1 MKNNNFQSLKKPSL
15 LQTIAAVL
23 TAGIMWGSGNVIVR
37 SLLIEGLNEIF
48 LVTARV
54 LIIGTLLF
62 FYYVIFNRDPFDKQ
76 LLKEASYTS
85 IASIFLVSW
94 AFIFA
99 LQYISSGLVTLL
111 VSSAPI
117 FTVMWVKLL
126 LKQEKISRLKYI
138 SVFVGFSG
146 IAYLFITQETGLL
159 NQGNIF
165 LGGSLAFLGV
175 QCIALATVLNRKFA
189 PKYKVS
195 SWLTFQYPLVVF
207 LTLLT
212 FFISGV
218 GIDILNISQFL
229 RLGILVVCNLGAFLS
244 FTWLIQRVSAL
255 QVASIDYLVPVV
267 GVSAGVIFL
276 GETFNKNILISGLFI
291 FLSLLLTTKDEFSN

>member
-23 TAGIMWGSGNVIVR
+23 TAGIMWGSGNVNVR

>member
-165 LGGSLAFLGV
+165 LGGSLAFVGV

>member
-1 MKNNNFQSLKKPSL
+1 MKNNNFRSLKKPSL

-62 FYYVIFNRDPFDKQ
+62 FYYGIFNRDPFDKQ

-165 LGGSLAFLGV
+165 LGGSLAFFGV

>member
-189 PKYKVS
+189 PNYKVS

-229 RLGILVVCNLGAFLS
+229 RLGVLVVCNLGAFLS

>member
-1 MKNNNFQSLKKPSL
+1 VKNNNLQSQKKPSL

-54 LIIGTLLF
+54 LVIGALLF
-62 FYYVIFNRDPFDKQ
+62 FYYVIFNREPFNKQ
-76 LLKEASYTS
+76 LLKEASYTGL
-85 IASIFLVSW
+85 ASIFLVSW

-99 LQYISSGLVTLL
+99 LQYVSSGLVTLL
-111 VSSAPI
+111 ISSAPI

-126 LKQEKISRLKYI
+126 LKQEKISKLKYI
-138 SVFVGFSG
+138 SVLVGFSG

-165 LGGSLAFLGV
+165 LGGSLAFAGV
-175 QCIALATVLNRKFA
+175 QCIALATVLNRKYA
-189 PKYKVS
+189 PKYKVN

-218 GIDILNISQFL
+218 EIDILNISQFL
-229 RLGILVVCNLGAFLS
+229 RLGALVVCNLGAFLS

-255 QVASIDYLVPVV
+255 QVASIDYLVPIV

-291 FLSLLLTTKDEFSN
+291 FLSLLLTTKDEFSD

>member
-23 TAGIMWGSGNVIVR
+23 TAGIMWGSGNVIIR

>member
-218 GIDILNISQFL
+218 GIEILNISQFL
-229 RLGILVVCNLGAFLS
+229 RLGVLVVCNLGAFLS

>member
-165 LGGSLAFLGV
+165 LGGSLAFVGV

-207 LTLLT
+207 LTLVT
-212 FFISGV
+212 FLISGV
-218 GIDILNISQFL
+218 GIDILSISQFL
-229 RLGILVVCNLGAFLS
+229 RLGLLVVCNLGAFLS

-267 GVSAGVIFL
+267 GVTAGVIFL

>member
-1 MKNNNFQSLKKPSL
+1 M
-15 LQTIAAVL
+15 
-23 TAGIMWGSGNVIVR
+23 
-37 SLLIEGLNEIF
+37 
-48 LVTARV
+48 
-54 LIIGTLLF
+54 
-62 FYYVIFNRDPFDKQ
+62 IFNRDPFDKQ

-229 RLGILVVCNLGAFLS
+229 RLGVLVVCNLGAFLS

>member
-229 RLGILVVCNLGAFLS
+229 RLGVLVVCNLGAFLS

>member
-1 MKNNNFQSLKKPSL
+1 MKNNNFRSLKKPSL

-146 IAYLFITQETGLL
+146 IAYLFFTQETGLL

-218 GIDILNISQFL
+218 SIDILNISQFL
-229 RLGILVVCNLGAFLS
+229 RLGVLVVCNLGAFLS

>member
-1 MKNNNFQSLKKPSL
+1 MKNNNLHQKPSL
-15 LQTIAAVL
+15 IQTISAVL
-23 TAGIMWGSGNVIVR
+23 TAGVMWGSGNVIIR
-37 SLLIEGLNEIF
+37 SLLLEGLNEIF

-62 FYYVIFNRDPFDKQ
+62 SYYIIFNKDKFDKQ
-76 LLKEASYTS
+76 LLKEASFTGL
-85 IASIFLVSW
+85 ASIFFVSW

-111 VSSAPI
+111 ISSAPI
-117 FTVMWVKLL
+117 FTAMWVKLI
-126 LKQEKISRLKYI
+126 LKEEKISKLKYL
-138 SVFVGFSG
+138 SVVVGFSG
-146 IAYLFITQETGLL
+146 IAYLFISQETGLL

-175 QCIALATVLNRKFA
+175 QCIALATVLNRKYA
-189 PKYKVS
+189 PRYKVN
-195 SWLTFQYPLVVF
+195 SWLTFQCPLVII

-218 GIDILNISQFL
+218 GIDVLNLSQLL
-229 RLGILVVCNLGAFLS
+229 RLVALVVCNLGAFLS

-267 GVSAGVIFL
+267 GVTAGVLFL
-276 GETFNKNILISGLFI
+276 GETFNRNILISSLFI
-291 FLSLLLTTKDEFSN
+291 FASLLLTTKDEFSD

>member
-146 IAYLFITQETGLL
+146 IAYLFITQETGLF

>member
-1 MKNNNFQSLKKPSL
+1 MKNNNFRSLKKPSL